1 MSQTA
6 TRQDDI
12 HARDVPDE
20 LAVQKLG
27 EDMAADLRQLE
38 RDLRDL
44 DGTLQRAEQQI
55 EQRWRQAHL
64 GYGPTRPWAW
74 PTRHSQR
81 GLTTGDQRRPGP
93 A

>member
-1 MSQTA
+1 MSATA
-6 TRQDDI
+6 TRQNHF
-12 HARDVPDE
+12 HAPAVPDE
-20 LAVQKLG
+20 LAVQKLE

-38 RDLRDL
+38 RDVRDL

-64 GYGPTRPWAW
+64 GYGPNRPWAW
-74 PTRHSQR
+74 PTRESSR
-81 GLTTGDQRRPGP
+81 GLTTREQRRPKR

>member
-1 MSQTA
+1 MSVTA
-6 TRQDDI
+6 TCRNDL
-12 HARDVPDE
+12 HARNVSDE

-44 DGTLQRAEQQI
+44 EGTLRHAEQRI
-55 EQRWRQAHL
+55 EQRWREAHL
-64 GYGPTRPWAW
+64 GYGPKRPWAW
-74 PTRHSQR
+74 PTRESQR
-81 GLTTGDQRRPGP
+81 GLTTPDQRRPKR

>member
-1 MSQTA
+1 MSATA
-6 TRQDDI
+6 
-12 HARDVPDE
+12 ARPSHLRARHLPDE
-20 LAVQKLG
+20 LAVQSLE

-64 GYGPTRPWAW
+64 GYGPNRPWAW
-74 PTRHSQR
+74 PTRQSRR
-81 GLTTGDQRRPGP
+81 GLTTRRPERI
-93 A
+93 